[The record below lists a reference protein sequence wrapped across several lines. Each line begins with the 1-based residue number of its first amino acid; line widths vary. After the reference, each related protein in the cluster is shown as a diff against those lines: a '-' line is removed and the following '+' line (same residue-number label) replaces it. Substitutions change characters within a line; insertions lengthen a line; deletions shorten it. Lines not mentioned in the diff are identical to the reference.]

1 MVFVGDE
8 MCFVVNAVKYI
19 VLYVWAVTDE
29 IKSIE
34 KEMSTYKVSEVIMQ
48 YVRKLEIKGHSI

>member
-29 IKSIE
+29 IKCIE
-34 KEMSTYKVSEVIMQ
+34 KEMSSYKVSEVIMQ
-48 YVRKLEIKGHSI
+48 YVRKLKIERHSI